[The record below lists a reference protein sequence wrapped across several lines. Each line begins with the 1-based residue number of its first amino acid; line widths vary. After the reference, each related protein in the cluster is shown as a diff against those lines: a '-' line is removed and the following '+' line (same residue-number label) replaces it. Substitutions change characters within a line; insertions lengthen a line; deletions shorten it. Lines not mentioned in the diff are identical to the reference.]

1 MIKVCVSYD
10 TKQIKRVVVK
20 GHAMYDDMGKD
31 IVCAAVS
38 TLVVST
44 VNNILSIDSNV
55 ISVTNKDGY
64 VDIIVNYDN
73 EYASLL
79 LTNMLKYM
87 REIASK
93 YPSNIKITDKEELL

>member
-1 MIKVCVSYD
+1 MVLIENLKLGIRYEE
-10 TKQIKRVVVK
+10 
-20 GHAMYDDMGKD
+20 
-31 IVCAAVS
+31 
-38 TLVVST
+38 
-44 VNNILSIDSNV
+44 
-55 ISVTNKDGY
+55 IS
-64 VDIIVNYDN
+64 IVNYDN